1 MSIITSNASCNP
13 SSISV
18 TGKKNGS
25 GTISWSLPTVPTS
38 GTINSCKL
46 TGTCTISDSSGKPA
60 TVKVNGTSVSSGVA
74 FTINLGTG
82 NTTTSVAVTATG
94 PHKNT
99 KSTIT
104 FSNLVYTVDYETNV
118 TYTVT
123 FKDWDGTV
131 LNTQTV
137 KEGSGATAPNNPT
150 RDGYDFT
157 GWDVSFS
164 NITSNLT
171 VTAQYSIKTY
181 IVTFKDHDGTT
192 LKTQTVTHGNAAIA
206 PSDPTR
212 DGYDFTGWDKSFN
225 NIISNLTVTAQY
237 TQIKIEVIEL
247 DTNNIVLGIGETATV
262 QAHISPAQSIEK
274 VKWSV
279 NNNNVLLS
287 ANNMD
292 DGDDEEASS
301 SIILYYQEIF
311 PAANN
316 CTIRMTN
323 NSFKLTSFSSSDA
336 SVSLYFEGLN
346 PSFEYYLTFDHTEGV
361 EVEIRT
367 EQGSLYNEGLME
379 SGDTFKAYILSWNTG
394 YTFKFYHK
402 NGTTSNWEVTN
413 LLVADHISTFAT
425 TPIAEDDNLVAYITG
440 AFEGE
445 AVLTCSN
452 QDETI
457 ISTCNITV
465 KSEEP
470 EDEIIEWTGIGTVAS
485 DLFAYA
491 ENHSNYKIILDWE
504 NECFDVIV
512 KEDLNYDFRYMTNA
526 EIGNFVVE
534 DRTFSIYFTDYYFLV
549 FDGEN
554 EICYSEDQLALPVT
568 VRFTKNKIQILDVNN
583 TIVASSEE
591 AFELSQPIYLYE
603 DYRVIE
609 STNNKFDLKF
619 DLMVSEYSE
628 EPSEPS
634 SENLFPKFN
643 SDSWAYEEEHE
654 AYLENK
660 KEYDTDVSFETGY
673 YSIYTTYGQLDMIK
687 GKTVKLGVS
696 SIDPNICIEMGEYII
711 DNSTLEVII
720 SVGDNESYNL
730 SIRSMSS
737 GYITGSI
744 KGAYLYIIDD
754 LPEITTYTVT
764 FKDWDG
770 TTLKTQNVEDGAS
783 ATAPDDPTRDG
794 YVFTGWD
801 IDFSNVTND
810 LIVTAQYEK
819 IEEPDNNELVQGDIN
834 DESGAFE
841 DEVSNVVKTKYIDVS
856 DKKQILVNVLTEDVY
871 ILKCYLYNANKELVK
886 IIDISA
892 DKKRMFGLDLQ
903 KLIEEVMNDGN
914 E

>member
-1 MSIITSNASCNP
+1 MATVTSNASCNP

-18 TGKKNGS
+18 TGKNPGS

-60 TVKVNGTSVSSGVA
+60 TVKVNGKSVSSGVA

-440 AFEGE
+440 AFEGK

-491 ENHSNYKIILDWE
+491 ENHSNYKINLDWE

-554 EICYSEDQLALPVT
+554 EICYSEEQLALPVT

-619 DLMVSEYSE
+619 DLMVSEYSV
-628 EPSEPS
+628 EP
-634 SENLFPKFN
+634 
-643 SDSWAYEEEHE
+643 
-654 AYLENK
+654 
-660 KEYDTDVSFETGY
+660 
-673 YSIYTTYGQLDMIK
+673 
-687 GKTVKLGVS
+687 
-696 SIDPNICIEMGEYII
+696 
-711 DNSTLEVII
+711 
-720 SVGDNESYNL
+720 
-730 SIRSMSS
+730 
-737 GYITGSI
+737 
-744 KGAYLYIIDD
+744 
-754 LPEITTYTVT
+754 
-764 FKDWDG
+764 
-770 TTLKTQNVEDGAS
+770 
-783 ATAPDDPTRDG
+783 
-794 YVFTGWD
+794 
-801 IDFSNVTND
+801 
-810 LIVTAQYEK
+810 
-819 IEEPDNNELVQGDIN
+819 EEPDNNELVQGDIN
-834 DESGAFE
+834 EDGTFNDESTT
-841 DEVSNVVKTKYIDVS
+841 VVRTKYIDIS
-856 DKKQILVNVLTEDVY
+856 GKKSIQVNVLTENVY
-871 ILKCYLYNANKELVK
+871 ISACYLYNANKELVK
-886 IIDISA
+886 VIEIPA
-892 DKKRMFGLDLQ
+892 DKKRKFGVNLQ
-903 KLIEEVMNDGN
+903 ELIAQIIEDEGSDQ
-914 E
+914 

>member
-1 MSIITSNASCNP
+1 MATATSDASCNP

-18 TGKKNGS
+18 SGKTNGS
-25 GTISWSLPTVPTS
+25 GTISWSLPTVPAS

-104 FSNLVYTVDYETNV
+104 FSNLVYTVDYETNI
-118 TYTVT
+118 THTVI

-212 DGYDFTGWDKSFN
+212 DGYNFTGWDKSFN

-292 DGDDEEASS
+292 DGDDDGEEETSS
-301 SIILYYQEIF
+301 SILLYYQEVI
-311 PAANN
+311 PVTNN
-316 CTIRMTN
+316 CTLRMTS

-336 SVSLYFEGLN
+336 SVSLYFDGLN
-346 PSFEYYLTFDHTEGV
+346 PSYEYYLTFDHTEGV
-361 EVEIRT
+361 EIEIRT

-413 LLVADHISTFAT
+413 LLVVDQNGTYVTA
-425 TPIAEDDNLVAYITG
+425 PIAADDNLVAYITG
-440 AFEGE
+440 ISEGE
-445 AVLTCSN
+445 SILTCSN
-452 QDETI
+452 QDGTVI
-457 ISTCNITV
+457 ATCNITV
-465 KSEEP
+465 KN
-470 EDEIIEWTGIGTVAS
+470 IIEWTGIGTVATGLRAH
-485 DLFAYA
+485 DV
-491 ENHSNYKIILDWE
+491 EHNNYKINLDWDTQY
-504 NECFDVIV
+504 FDIIV
-512 KEDLNYDFRYMTNA
+512 TEEFNYKTNSSGTLVNIA
-526 EIGNFVVE
+526 HLDDIIIGNNNYAPILFVMDNIGITIYGSVDEAPSYKFERNYPYTIRFAKEGIYIVHDSVSNLIMERNYELETIHFNE
-534 DRTFSIYFTDYYFLV
+534 DGRDNEPLSNTENGDY
-549 FDGEN
+549 D
-554 EICYSEDQLALPVT
+554 IA
-568 VRFTKNKIQILDVNN
+568 
-583 TIVASSEE
+583 
-591 AFELSQPIYLYE
+591 
-603 DYRVIE
+603 
-609 STNNKFDLKF
+609 FDL
-619 DLMVSEYSE
+619 VISER
-628 EPSEPS
+628 
-634 SENLFPKFN
+634 
-643 SDSWAYEEEHE
+643 
-654 AYLENK
+654 LE
-660 KEYDTDVSFETGY
+660 
-673 YSIYTTYGQLDMIK
+673 Q
-687 GKTVKLGVS
+687 
-696 SIDPNICIEMGEYII
+696 P
-711 DNSTLEVII
+711 
-720 SVGDNESYNL
+720 
-730 SIRSMSS
+730 
-737 GYITGSI
+737 
-744 KGAYLYIIDD
+744 
-754 LPEITTYTVT
+754 
-764 FKDWDG
+764 
-770 TTLKTQNVEDGAS
+770 
-783 ATAPDDPTRDG
+783 
-794 YVFTGWD
+794 
-801 IDFSNVTND
+801 
-810 LIVTAQYEK
+810 
-819 IEEPDNNELVQGDIN
+819 EEPDNNELVQGDIN
-834 DESGAFE
+834 EDGTFNDESTT
-841 DEVSNVVKTKYIDVS
+841 VVRTKYIDIS
-856 DKKQILVNVLTEDVY
+856 GKKSIQVNILTENVY
-871 ILKCYLYNANKELVK
+871 ISACYLYNANKELVK
-886 IIDISA
+886 VIEIPA
-892 DKKRMFGLDLQ
+892 DKKRKFGVNLQ
-903 KLIEEVMNDGN
+903 ELIAQIIEDEGSDQ
-914 E
+914 

>member
-13 SSISV
+13 LSISV
-18 TGKKNGS
+18 TGKTNGS
-25 GTISWSLPTVPTS
+25 GTISWSLPTVPAS

-46 TGTCTISDSSGKPA
+46 TGTCTISNSSGKPA

-311 PAANN
+311 PVANN

-413 LLVADHISTFAT
+413 LLVVDHISTFAT

-440 AFEGE
+440 VSEGE
-445 AVLTCSN
+445 SILTCSN
-452 QDETI
+452 QDGTVI
-457 ISTCNITV
+457 ATCNITV

-485 DLFAYA
+485 GLRAHDV
-491 ENHSNYKIILDWE
+491 EHNNYKINLDWDTQY
-504 NECFDVIV
+504 FDIIV
-512 KEDLNYDFRYMTNA
+512 TEEFNYKTNSSGTLVNIA
-526 EIGNFVVE
+526 YLDDIVIGNNNYVPTLFVM
-534 DRTFSIYFTDYYFLV
+534 DNIDISIYGPMDEAPNYTIERNYPYTIRLAKEGIYVLYGTTSHLIMERDYDLDTIYFNE
-549 FDGEN
+549 DGRDNKPLSNTEN
-554 EICYSEDQLALPVT
+554 GDY
-568 VRFTKNKIQILDVNN
+568 DV
-583 TIVASSEE
+583 A
-591 AFELSQPIYLYE
+591 
-603 DYRVIE
+603 
-609 STNNKFDLKF
+609 FDLV
-619 DLMVSEYSE
+619 VSER
-628 EPSEPS
+628 
-634 SENLFPKFN
+634 
-643 SDSWAYEEEHE
+643 
-654 AYLENK
+654 
-660 KEYDTDVSFETGY
+660 
-673 YSIYTTYGQLDMIK
+673 
-687 GKTVKLGVS
+687 
-696 SIDPNICIEMGEYII
+696 PN
-711 DNSTLEVII
+711 
-720 SVGDNESYNL
+720 
-730 SIRSMSS
+730 
-737 GYITGSI
+737 
-744 KGAYLYIIDD
+744 
-754 LPEITTYTVT
+754 
-764 FKDWDG
+764 
-770 TTLKTQNVEDGAS
+770 
-783 ATAPDDPTRDG
+783 
-794 YVFTGWD
+794 
-801 IDFSNVTND
+801 
-810 LIVTAQYEK
+810 
-819 IEEPDNNELVQGDIN
+819 EEPDDNELIQGDIN